1 MTSAVDKSCVPIVSN
16 PSVKVRLLSVKSFC
30 RTVPLAFTSVR
41 LFKSV
46 TLEGT
51 TIPALEPEIVMDE
64 APVALSW
71 VGVPAMALF
80 SVKVCAPTAKPVT
93 PSDASKLSVPCT
105 SMLPPMLTPPVRLAV
120 RSYKSAM

>member
-1 MTSAVDKSCVPIVSN
+1 MVRADKSKLPGTRI
-16 PSVKVRLLSVKSFC
+16 PFVKISPLSVNPDCSD
-30 RTVPLAFTSVR
+30 VPFALLRVR
-41 LFKSV
+41 LFRAV
-46 TLEGT
+46 MFDGT
-51 TIPALEPEIVMDE
+51 IIPALVPAMVMDE
-64 APVALSW
+64 TPVALSW